1 MQDCISSNKI
11 KENKYK
17 ILRMSLILG
26 SDDDRAETLNNFEES
41 AREIDAMND
50 ETYLK
55 DLEDKF
61 YDTLKLEEEE
71 KKLAVLVDYIGGR
84 VEQRISLLSDFANIT
99 GYDLSS
105 LPPIKY
111 YDKLDDYKERLKY
124 IREYLENT
132 EQINRLTE
140 EITEA
145 ETRLKEAYLSKATS
159 EECNNRNEEILLNKF
174 KNIIKTIPE
183 LKEITES
190 NIESKLIGITNN
202 VRESKKSLDIF
213 TKSFATLSSSGISYE
228 EEQEYKSYVENAK
241 EAYYKNK
248 EQEYLLVLYQYLLT
262 KESEYSNILEKRQ
275 NINNLLYERLELIK
289 ELNIDYNDSLTSL
302 YDLLDKQYNEIECQ
316 KENIINIDLLNN
328 KIESKKAQL
337 NGLEQDNQK
346 VEILSLLREFCII
359 ETYSDEEIEITPE
372 IAEENEE
379 ITDVKN
385 EETEEI
391 ALEMPVIEELKD
403 NTAPIEDET
412 ANSEEEEIKV
422 PENIFTSPIEE
433 QEKEESKEEIKEE
446 TTNEEPK
453 DNEIVSVEKAT
464 KIDLDLIHSKANKVM
479 KRVGE
484 MLGIKTE
491 ETEIVSVSNEQP
503 LEEPIEKPVE
513 EPPISQKELPKVET
527 KTEELPKNPLPEEN
541 PLFSNNIEETMNVPI
556 IEENNFWFP
565 SDTPDALN
573 ELPDL
578 EVSNNDNNIMP
589 DLNFPDLKIDFGN
602 NNMEE
607 K

>member
-1 MQDCISSNKI
+1 MQDCINSNKI

-50 ETYLK
+50 EIYLK

-71 KKLAVLVDYIGGR
+71 QKLAVLVDYIGGR

-99 GYDLSS
+99 GYDLSN

-124 IREYLENT
+124 IREYLGNT
-132 EQINRLTE
+132 EQINLLTE
-140 EITEA
+140 EIKES
-145 ETRLKEAYLSKATS
+145 EVKLKEAYLNKATS

-174 KNIIKTIPE
+174 KNIIKTIAE
-183 LKEITES
+183 LKNITEE
-190 NIESKLIGITNN
+190 NLDITLNE
-202 VRESKKSLDIF
+202 VMSSVKESKKSLDIF
-213 TKSFATLSSSGISYE
+213 TKSFTTLSSSGISYE

-241 EAYYKNK
+241 DLYYKNK
-248 EQEYLLVLYQYLLT
+248 ELEYLLKIYQHLLN
-262 KESEYSNILEKRQ
+262 KESEYSIILEKRQ
-275 NINNLLYERLELIK
+275 KINTLLYERLDLRK
-289 ELNIDYNDSLTSL
+289 ELNRDDATDVLSSL
-302 YDLLDKQYNEIECQ
+302 YDLLEKQYNEIESQ
-316 KENIINIDLLNN
+316 RENIKNIEILNER
-328 KIESKKAQL
+328 IETKKEQL
-337 NGLEQDNQK
+337 NELEQDNQK

-359 ETYSDEEIEITPE
+359 ETYSDNEIEVPTQQ
-372 IAEENEE
+372 
-379 ITDVKN
+379 VK
-385 EETEEI
+385 ES
-391 ALEMPVIEELKD
+391 EELIDD
-403 NTAPIEDET
+403 NFSIELPI
-412 ANSEEEEIKV
+412 
-422 PENIFTSPIEE
+422 PEMEPEVADIIPN
-433 QEKEESKEEIKEE
+433 QENLFDSSKENTPNATDSKEKNIE
-446 TTNEEPK
+446 TPK
-453 DNEIVSVEKAT
+453 DNEVIEIENAT

-491 ETEIVSVSNEQP
+491 ETQIVNVTN
-503 LEEPIEKPVE
+503 
-513 EPPISQKELPKVET
+513 EPPISQKELPKVE
-527 KTEELPKNPLPEEN
+527 KKATEELPKNPLPEEN
-541 PLFSNNIEETMNVPI
+541 PLFSNNIEETLADTAP
-556 IEENNFWFP
+556 EENSFWFP

-578 EVSNNDNNIMP
+578 EIANDTSATNTMP

-602 NNMEE
+602 NDLEE
-607 K
+607 Q